1 MQASNNST
9 IQKATEA
16 HHAAITDV
24 WEASV
29 RATHHFL
36 KKEDIDALK
45 PLVQHRF
52 LKLVDLY
59 FTTNAQ
65 GSVNGFLGVLDGK
78 IEMLFLHPQARGTG
92 IGKQLLQ
99 YAITTLGCTLV
110 DVNEQ
115 NEPAVGF
122 YKHHGFA
129 VIGRS
134 EKDGLGM
141 PYPLLQM
148 QLKRD
153 Q

>member
-1 MQASNNST
+1 MEAIT
-9 IQKATEA
+9 IQKATEV
-16 HHAAITDV
+16 HHEDITNV

-36 KKEDIDALK
+36 KEEDIDTFK
-45 PLVQHRF
+45 PLVQHQF
-52 LKLVDLY
+52 LKAVDLY
-59 FTTNAQ
+59 FTTDKQ
-65 GSVNGFLGVLDGK
+65 QSINGFLGVLNGK
-78 IEMLFLHPQARGTG
+78 IEMLFIHPQARGTG

-99 YAITTLGCTLV
+99 YAVTQLGCTLV

-115 NEPAVGF
+115 NNQAVGF
-122 YKHHGFA
+122 YKHYGFT
-129 VIGRS
+129 VVGRT

-148 QLKRD
+148 QLKKE

>member
-1 MQASNNST
+1 MEAIT

-16 HHAAITDV
+16 HHAIITNV

-36 KKEDIDALK
+36 KEEDIDTFK
-45 PLVQHRF
+45 PLVQHQF
-52 LKLVDLY
+52 LKAVDLY
-59 FTTNAQ
+59 FTTDKQ
-65 GSVNGFLGVLDGK
+65 QSINGFLGVLNGK
-78 IEMLFLHPQARGTG
+78 IEMLFIHPQARGTG

-99 YAITTLGCTLV
+99 YAVTQLGCRLV

-115 NEPAVGF
+115 NNQAVGF
-122 YKHHGFA
+122 YKHYGFT
-129 VIGRS
+129 VVGRT

-148 QLKRD
+148 QLQKE

>member
-1 MQASNNST
+1 MPATSNLP
-9 IQKATEA
+9 IQKASEA
-16 HHAAITDV
+16 HYTDITNV

-36 KKEDIDALK
+36 KEEDIDTFK
-45 PLVQHRF
+45 PLVQHQF
-52 LKLVDLY
+52 LKAVDLY
-59 FTTNAQ
+59 FTTDQQ
-65 GSVNGFLGVLDGK
+65 GVINGFLGVLDGK

-99 YAITTLGCTLV
+99 YAVTQLGCTLV

-115 NEPAVGF
+115 NEQAVGF
-122 YKHHGFA
+122 YKHYGFT
-129 VIGRS
+129 VIGRT

-148 QLKRD
+148 ELKKA